1 MDLGLFGYYPLIDRA
16 KGMYMQIAQAVIV
29 GLNDTNPGCSGAMD
43 LRVLIKPTVDSAL
56 GHPNAAGMESGATKR
71 ATDAAQIHP
80 KSTGFPELPGS
91 FWTEVSAEIERLER
105 LDSSTDSVA
114 VEGIAVGPAAGPA
127 AGSLDFRGSIA
138 RAASDWVEWVRWM
151 VGHAPAVA

>member
-1 MDLGLFGYYPLIDRA
+1 M
-16 KGMYMQIAQAVIV
+16 
-29 GLNDTNPGCSGAMD
+29 
-43 LRVLIKPTVDSAL
+43 RVLIKPTVDSAL

-105 LDSSTDSVA
+105 LDTSTDGVA
-114 VEGIAVGPAAGPA
+114 VEGIAVGPAVGPTVGPRAGPAVGPA
-127 AGSLDFRGSIA
+127 AGSLDFRGPIA